1 MVKVKAK
8 VTFPDRKIS
17 ETFMEYAEPLI
28 GSGEE
33 APTKEQLDT
42 ILKVA
47 FTVWNSV
54 VLDTANGNSHYV
66 NELRRYLAGH
76 VMPAAL
82 VEQMISR
89 KKTLYGNDH
98 RMIGEFRI
106 SKKSGEWRL
115 WAEARKPPIVH

>member
-1 MVKVKAK
+1 
-8 VTFPDRKIS
+8 
-17 ETFMEYAEPLI
+17 MEFSEPLI

-33 APTKEQLDT
+33 APTKEQLET

-54 VLDTANGNSHYV
+54 VLDTVNGSSHYV
-66 NELRRYLAGH
+66 DELRRYLAGH
-76 VMPAAL
+76 VMPAVL

-115 WAEARKPPIVH
+115 WAEARKPPVVH

>member
-1 MVKVKAK
+1 MTKVRSKAA
-8 VTFPDRKIS
+8 FPDRKIS
-17 ETFMEYAEPLI
+17 ETFMEFAEPLI
-28 GSGEE
+28 GSGDEV
-33 APTKEQLDT
+33 PTKEQLET

-54 VLDTANGNSHYV
+54 VLDTVNGNSHYV
-66 NELRRYLAGH
+66 DELRRYLAGH

-89 KKTLYGNDH
+89 KKALYCNDH

-106 SKKSGEWRL
+106 SKKDGECRL
-115 WAEARKPPIVH
+115 WAEARKPPILH